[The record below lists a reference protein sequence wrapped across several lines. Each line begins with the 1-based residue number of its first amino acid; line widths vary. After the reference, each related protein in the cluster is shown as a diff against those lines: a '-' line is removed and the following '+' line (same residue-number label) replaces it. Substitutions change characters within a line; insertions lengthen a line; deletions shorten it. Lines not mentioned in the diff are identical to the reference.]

1 MKNFALALREAWRHW
16 PALVGALVCS
26 LGVAAL
32 WSANIAAL
40 FPIIETTLHKR
51 TLQDWN
57 RDRIVKAEAAVVAQ
71 QAELVQLK
79 HQLAKAPVVKQK
91 ELELQISL
99 AESQLVG
106 SQASVRLGQ
115 RVQPWIEQ
123 YLPAKPFSTVVFIT
137 LFVVLATALK
147 QCLMIGNALLVSFV
161 SQSIARDIRGRIFD
175 KSLSLDRPGFNQQG
189 ISGFAAHITHTTD
202 MLASGITNFYGG
214 AVTEPLRIM
223 ACLICAM
230 FISWRL
236 TLASMIFAP
245 LAAFLMLHLNRKIRQ
260 LSVKYIDR
268 SLGFHH
274 VMLEVFNSLLTVQ
287 ANTMELFERERF
299 RQSTSNM
306 RSIALKS
313 TFYNALASP
322 VTEVLGMGMLCTG
335 IIVSSYLVINQETAI
350 FGIKMSNEPL
360 SVSAVT
366 VFFGLLIGA
375 ADPLR
380 KLSGVITG
388 INTGMAASNIL
399 YPLFDIRS
407 TVAEPAHPV
416 PFPSPHHT
424 IEFNDIRFSYD
435 GIQNALDGVSLTIER
450 GEHLAVVGPNGGGK
464 STLINLLCRFYD
476 PQEGD
481 VTINGV
487 SLRQIG
493 LADLR
498 KHIALVNQQTELFNE
513 TILHNIRYGRWDATD
528 EEVIAAAEL
537 ARAHEFVSNF
547 PEGYRTLVGPN
558 GQRLSGGQRQRI
570 ALARAFLRNT
580 EVLIL
585 DEATSQIDVESER
598 LIHEALAEF
607 GRDRTLV
614 MITHRESTLSLASKV
629 VRLEHGVMTTVRKSA
644 LQAA

>member
-1 MKNFALALREAWRHW
+1 MQILLA
-16 PALVGALVCS
+16 
-26 LGVAAL
+26 
-32 WSANIAAL
+32 
-40 FPIIETTLHKR
+40 PIEQR
-51 TLQDWN
+51 
-57 RDRIVKAEAAVVAQ
+57 
-71 QAELVQLK
+71 
-79 HQLAKAPVVKQK
+79 K
-91 ELELQISL
+91 ELELQSSIVESAALGAEKSL
-99 AESQLVG
+99 WLRQLI
-106 SQASVRLGQ
+106 
-115 RVQPWIEQ
+115 QPGIDRF
-123 YLPAKPFSTVVFIT
+123 LPASPFSTVVFIT
-137 LFVVLATALK
+137 MFVVLATAIK
-147 QCLMIGNALLVSFV
+147 QCLMISNALLVSFV

-175 KSLSLDRPGFNQQG
+175 KSLSLDRPAFNKQG

-202 MLASGITNFYGG
+202 MLASGITNVYGG
-214 AVTEPLRIM
+214 AVTEPLRILS
-223 ACLICAM
+223 CLIGAAC
-230 FISWRL
+230 ISWRL

-245 LAAFLMLHLNRKIRQ
+245 LAAYLMLHLNRKIRQ
-260 LSVKYIDR
+260 LSVKFIDR

-287 ANTMELFERERF
+287 ANTMEGFERERF
-299 RQSTSNM
+299 RQSTSKM
-306 RSIALKS
+306 RAIALKS
-313 TFYNALASP
+313 TFYNSLASP

-335 IIVSSYLVINQETAI
+335 IIVSSYLVINQQTAI
-350 FGIKMSNEPL
+350 FGIKMTDEPL
-360 SVSAVT
+360 SVAAVT

-399 YPLFDIRS
+399 YPLFDIQP
-407 TVAEPAHPV
+407 TVAEPANPV

-435 GIQNALDGVSLTIER
+435 GIQNALEGVSLTIER

-476 PQEGD
+476 PQEGA

-487 SLRQIG
+487 SLKEIG

-513 TILHNIRYGRWDATD
+513 SILHNIRYGRWDATD
-528 EEVIAAAEL
+528 AEVIAAAGL
-537 ARAHEFVSNF
+537 ARAHDFICEF
-547 PEGYRTLVGPN
+547 PEGYQTLVGPN

-598 LIHEALAEF
+598 LIHEALVDI

-614 MITHRESTLSLASKV
+614 MITHRESTLSLAHTV
-629 VRLEHGVMTTVRKSA
+629 VRLEHGALTTVRQES
-644 LQAA
+644 LAAA